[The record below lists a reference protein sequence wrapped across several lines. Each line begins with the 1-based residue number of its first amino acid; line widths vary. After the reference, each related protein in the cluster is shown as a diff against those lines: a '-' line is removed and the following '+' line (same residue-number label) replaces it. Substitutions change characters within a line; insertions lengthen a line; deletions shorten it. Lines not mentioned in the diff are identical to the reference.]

1 MEMSDLIPNGHEYCV
16 SKIYEGIFGN
26 YALTKPCF
34 DEVKRNCEII
44 KQEFDR
50 RCSSGEFFGIDDIFR
65 KIDYILA
72 RLEKWIEDDELYE
85 NKDAEIFMD
94 SFGSYFQELKEMLR
108 EMDADTGE

>member
-26 YALTKPCF
+26 YALTKQCF

-50 RCSSGEFFGIDDIFR
+50 RCPPGEFFGIDDVFR

-85 NKDAEIFMD
+85 NKDAEIFMH
-94 SFGSYFQELKEMLR
+94 SFRGCFQELQEMLD